1 MIEARKKYDDDVDF
15 HNAVRVLADGVGYQR
30 QEGSDDPGV
39 ADMAEQPHDE
49 TWAEANHDTAEFR
62 ALLRKY
68 GGDFQKAVDAHRR
81 GERVPLDGEA
91 DLNSPM

>member
-1 MIEARKKYDDDVDF
+1 MTHGDHEATY
-15 HNAVRVLADGVGYQR
+15 
-30 QEGSDDPGV
+30 
-39 ADMAEQPHDE
+39 AE
-49 TWAEANHDTAEFR
+49 TNHETAEFR

-68 GGDFQKAVDAHRR
+68 HGDFQKAVDAQRR